1 MRTGTPAYR
10 GGNEIRRA
18 KAPGATAQIYK
29 PRARPHAMQL
39 ARASRAQGNRR
50 RSMEASDTLNL
61 YRSSG
66 AKSEEG
72 CHKAVDVR
80 AVRIQS
86 KITRASFA
94 PAVSQRIRFSF
105 RLRSV

>member
-1 MRTGTPAYR
+1 MP
-10 GGNEIRRA
+10 
-18 KAPGATAQIYK
+18 
-29 PRARPHAMQL
+29 L

-61 YRSSG
+61 HRSSG

-94 PAVSQRIRFSF
+94 LEMSQRIRFSF
-105 RLRSV
+105 CVRSGCNDYCWISKVWQGAREIAPAPGPASMW